1 MLLAVYGTLKKGHYN
16 HEVHLNRPPIYA
28 NIINLNATMYSN
40 GRYPMLIRSDQNND
54 IFVEIYELTQE
65 ELLKIDE
72 LETPFGYSR
81 SLIEPPNFDPFWIY
95 YYDDNKPPQEF
106 HHVISGN
113 FEKEIEW

>member
-1 MLLAVYGTLKKGHYN
+1 MLLAVYGTLKKGHHN

-54 IFVEIYELTQE
+54 IFIEIYELTQE

-81 SLIEPPNFDPFWIY
+81 SLIELPNFDPFWIY

-106 HHVISGN
+106 HQIISGN